1 MSSSEDSDDE
11 ADTEKDEDGPE
22 DSISEGER
30 TTTPPVP
37 SISPMHGLH
46 RLHRAVSLDEYSMTL
61 VMSIVDGDSFS
72 PIESNQSLMD
82 MTNSRP
88 SSPILPHAYTTPIS
102 PMTPITP
109 MNPISPQW
117 AAISDRIPVTR
128 SGRANSGHS
137 VFSMHSAHSAHS
149 TYSVHSALNDNIHPK
164 HSCTMSLPSV
174 PMIYAEAAEPMD
186 DHRSVCSDHRSDRKS
201 DFPRNEHRDSI
212 PQETPLF
219 LPEILSSQPMDNTT
233 FYQWAGSTAPP
244 PMGHHVNYEAN
255 SMQHRMD
262 RMDSSMNR
270 SGNHGV
276 NHVVNHVESHG
287 GSHRGSVPIDV
298 AQDVRSD
305 PELTVSDGDIQDLE
319 DDVFVDR
326 YTTPSPTDP
335 DKFENAFDLVVPIP
349 RSYSVPPQ
357 MPCAMHKSMS
367 YSGPYTTSGLPSGL
381 NRSMSTASP
390 LVSPFH
396 TLPTT
401 HMGLTSSTG
410 TAGSNLFRQHTSRS
424 WQDEELDHLELEM
437 AQQLLSLKQA
447 GSQSVD
453 TGADTF
459 KKMTPLPSMTTMRP
473 VIESG
478 SNTMTRNSFA
488 QMDNRQM
495 DSRTM
500 DSRTLD
506 NRQMDDTLSGINAF
520 DISTGD
526 ESDNGAESG
535 NAADW
540 SPVETVEY
548 TVAGAFETQREM
560 DAMRKQ
566 MLHLAAMEMV
576 SSAGTNNTQRL

>member
-1 MSSSEDSDDE
+1 MDLCLSMLHKTSVLILNLLC
-11 ADTEKDEDGPE
+11 PMVIFR
-22 DSISEGER
+22 IS
-30 TTTPPVP
+30 
-37 SISPMHGLH
+37 
-46 RLHRAVSLDEYSMTL
+46 
-61 VMSIVDGDSFS
+61 
-72 PIESNQSLMD
+72 
-82 MTNSRP
+82 
-88 SSPILPHAYTTPIS
+88 
-102 PMTPITP
+102 
-109 MNPISPQW
+109 
-117 AAISDRIPVTR
+117 
-128 SGRANSGHS
+128 
-137 VFSMHSAHSAHS
+137 
-149 TYSVHSALNDNIHPK
+149 K
-164 HSCTMSLPSV
+164 
-174 PMIYAEAAEPMD
+174 
-186 DHRSVCSDHRSDRKS
+186 
-201 DFPRNEHRDSI
+201 
-212 PQETPLF
+212 
-219 LPEILSSQPMDNTT
+219 
-233 FYQWAGSTAPP
+233 
-244 PMGHHVNYEAN
+244 
-255 SMQHRMD
+255 
-262 RMDSSMNR
+262 
-270 SGNHGV
+270 
-276 NHVVNHVESHG
+276 
-287 GSHRGSVPIDV
+287 
-298 AQDVRSD
+298 
-305 PELTVSDGDIQDLE
+305 
-319 DDVFVDR
+319 DVFIDR

-357 MPCAMHKSMS
+357 IPCAMHKSMS

-390 LVSPFH
+390 LVSPYH

-410 TAGSNLFRQHTSRS
+410 TTGSNLFRQHTSRS

-459 KKMTPLPSMTTMRP
+459 KKLTPLPSMTTMRP

-488 QMDNRQM
+488 QMD
-495 DSRTM
+495 SRTM
-500 DSRTLD
+500 DNVQMD
-506 NRQMDDTLSGINAF
+506 NRQMDDTLSGICGNHGINAF

-535 NAADW
+535 AESGNVAAW

-548 TVAGAFETQREM
+548 SVAGAFETQREM